1 VHGGYC
7 FTLLDSAAGCA
18 VHTTL
23 PAGTG
28 FTTLELKINFI
39 RALTTTTVARAPRT
53 PRGIEGFYNEKCLHS
68 AIDYRSPADFERSLK
83 AA

>member
-1 VHGGYC
+1 VHGGIVHGGIVHGGIVHGGYF

-39 RALTTTTVARAPRT
+39 RTLTTDA
-53 PRGIEGFYNEKCLHS
+53 C
-68 AIDYRSPADFERSLK
+68 
-83 AA
+83 

>member
-1 VHGGYC
+1 VPISVARGEAVFQGTPSFDHYNPLGIVHGGIVHGGYF

-39 RALTTTTVARAPRT
+39 RALTTDA
-53 PRGIEGFYNEKCLHS
+53 C
-68 AIDYRSPADFERSLK
+68 
-83 AA
+83 